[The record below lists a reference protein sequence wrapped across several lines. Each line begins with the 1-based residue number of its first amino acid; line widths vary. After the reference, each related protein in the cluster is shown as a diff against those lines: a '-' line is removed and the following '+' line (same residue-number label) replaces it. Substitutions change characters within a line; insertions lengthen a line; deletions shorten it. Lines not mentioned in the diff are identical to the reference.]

1 MIRGYLIRHSM
12 TESNASGRYAGKR
25 TDEALSPEGISLC
38 LDRTYPQTD
47 VVYTSPMRRCI
58 QTAGLLYRGKRLV
71 IREQFAECD
80 FGIFE
85 GKNYKELSGEPKYQ
99 EWIDSNGTL
108 PFPGGESREEFQARC
123 LEGFSLCI
131 EHCIQ
136 YQYKTFAMVVHGGT
150 IMSILDGFAVPHR
163 DYFDW
168 QVKNL
173 EGYEIETDEKQWVIG
188 SHEIYIR
195 KEGSDI
201 WK

>member
-1 MIRGYLIRHSM
+1 MIRGYVIRHSM

-25 TDEALSPEGISLC
+25 TDENLSPEGISLC
-38 LDRTYPQTD
+38 LDRIYPQTD

-58 QTAGLLYRGKRLV
+58 QTAGLLYRGKKPV

-85 GKNYKELSGEPKYQ
+85 GKNYIELSDEPKYQ
-99 EWIDSNGTL
+99 EWI
-108 PFPGGESREEFQARC
+108 
-123 LEGFSLCI
+123 
-131 EHCIQ
+131 Q
-136 YQYKTFAMVVHGGT
+136 YQYRTFAMVIHGGT

>member
-1 MIRGYLIRHSM
+1 M
-12 TESNASGRYAGKR
+12 
-25 TDEALSPEGISLC
+25 
-38 LDRTYPQTD
+38 
-47 VVYTSPMRRCI
+47 
-58 QTAGLLYRGKRLV
+58 V
-71 IREQFAECD
+71 I
-80 FGIFE
+80 
-85 GKNYKELSGEPKYQ
+85 
-99 EWIDSNGTL
+99 
-108 PFPGGESREEFQARC
+108 
-123 LEGFSLCI
+123 
-131 EHCIQ
+131 
-136 YQYKTFAMVVHGGT
+136 HGGT